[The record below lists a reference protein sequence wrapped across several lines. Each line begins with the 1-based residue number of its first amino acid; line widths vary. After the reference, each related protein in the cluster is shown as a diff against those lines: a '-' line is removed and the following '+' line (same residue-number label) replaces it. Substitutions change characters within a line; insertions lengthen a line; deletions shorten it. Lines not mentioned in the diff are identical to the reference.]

1 MTAATLLAM
10 EGISKAWPGVQAL
23 DRVDLSLGRGE
34 VLALLGE
41 NGAGKSTL
49 MKILGGAVRPD
60 AGRIV
65 IDGAE
70 RAIRSPQEALR
81 LGIAV
86 IHQEFN
92 LVPTLG
98 AADNIFLG
106 QEIARGIPGLALILR
121 REQRRRAAAV
131 LARLGADFDPDRP
144 CRTLSVAGQQL
155 VEIAKALVSGARIL
169 VMDEPSAALSAPEV
183 EALHAV
189 IRDLKRDGTG
199 IVYVSHRLEEIA
211 RVCDRVAVLR
221 DGRNAGGAAVAD
233 VSRADLIRMM
243 VGRELTEEFPRRDGS
258 PGEERL
264 TVEGLSRGTAVKGV
278 SFTARRG
285 EVLAITGLVGSG
297 RTEVL
302 RLLFGADRR
311 DAGTVRL
318 DGVPLAPRSPA
329 AAIAAGIG
337 LLPEDRK
344 LQGLVLGL
352 SVRENF
358 ALPNL
363 RRLSR
368 AGVVL
373 RAEERRECGGF
384 VEALRVKTP
393 GQETAVRGLSG
404 GNQQKVVLAKWL
416 ARRCEVL
423 LFDEP
428 TRGVDVGA
436 KVEIYRLMNDL
447 AAAGKVVVMVSSD
460 LPEVLGMADRI
471 VVMHDGRVTGIVD
484 DARAAT
490 QESIMEL
497 AVA

>member
-1 MTAATLLAM
+1 VTAPLLAM
-10 EGISKAWPGVQAL
+10 DGISKTYPGVQAL
-23 DRVDLSLGRGE
+23 ADVRLDLARGE

-65 IDGAE
+65 IDGVE
-70 RAIRSPQEALR
+70 RALRTPPDAIRA
-81 LGIAV
+81 GVAV

-92 LVPTLG
+92 LVPALG
-98 AADNIFLG
+98 AADNLFLG
-106 QEIARGIPGLALILR
+106 QEIAHGLPGFGIVD
-121 REQRRRAAAV
+121 RAAQRHRAGAI

-183 EALHAV
+183 AALHGV
-189 IRDLKRDGTG
+189 IRDLRRDGTG
-199 IVYVSHRLEEIA
+199 IVYVTHRLDEIA
-211 RVCDRVAVLR
+211 SVCDRVTVLR
-221 DGRNAGGAAVAD
+221 DGRNAGGTAVAAAD
-233 VSRADLIRMM
+233 RADLIRLM
-243 VGRELTEEFPRRDGS
+243 VGRELTEEFPHRDTV
-258 PGEERL
+258 PGAARL
-264 TVEGLSRGTAVKGV
+264 VVAGLSRGTAVRGV

-311 DAGTVRL
+311 DAGSVHL
-318 DGVPLAPRSPA
+318 DGVPVAPRSPA

-363 RRLSR
+363 ARLSHG
-368 AGVVL
+368 GVVS
-373 RAEERRECGGF
+373 RTDERRECGEF
-384 VEALRVKTP
+384 IASLRIRTPRQEA
-393 GQETAVRGLSG
+393 AVRGLSG

-436 KVEIYRLMNDL
+436 KVEIYRLINDL

-471 VVMHDGRVTGIVD
+471 VVMHDGRITGRID
-484 DARAAT
+484 DVATAT
-490 QESIMEL
+490 QESIMEA